1 MSKNNKNT
9 LITAEDLTDVFN
21 CFKNDKERI
30 KYMKKNYGDMDLA
43 KSFETF
49 YGMKVSSATKKS
61 NTINT
66 ITNII
71 IGDVYEGTVSS
82 FNQRGITFE
91 IPGVKEEIISKE
103 TFSDCFD
110 EVQNYLMNHNNK
122 LMFEVREKRN
132 GKYYVSVINAYYR
145 IWQQLIERCIASE
158 TPISVHIDDLVRG
171 GYLCHTSIWPINELT
186 GKNYTSSVFIPGSL
200 IVLNIESDFNKW
212 IGEDVY
218 IIPQKFTHYRPVG
231 APAENSL
238 VGSRKRLLQLEGFKN
253 IHEIYN
259 RMKLADMPGAKYTPE
274 VFEGTITGI
283 INSSKKTGAFVELD
297 NKYITGLLP
306 LDSESLYAFHPGDKI
321 KVIVKEWE
329 CQPDKEPFVFD
340 KKNTSQVYKCNLR
353 PVFELA

>member
-1 MSKNNKNT
+1 MSKNTKT
-9 LITAEDLTDVFN
+9 LITAADLEDVFN
-21 CFKNDKERI
+21 DFKSDKERI
-30 KYMKKNYGDMDLA
+30 KYMKQNYGDMDLA
-43 KSFETF
+43 KSFEIF
-49 YGMKVSSATKKS
+49 YGIKVSPAAKKS
-61 NTINT
+61 KTINT

-71 IGDVYEGTVSS
+71 IGNVYEGTVAS
-82 FNQRGITFE
+82 FNNRGITFE

-110 EVQNYLMNHNNK
+110 EVQNYIMNHNGK

-132 GKYYVSVINAYYR
+132 GKYYVSIINAYYR
-145 IWQQLIERCIASE
+145 IWQQLIGRCIASE
-158 TPISVHIDDLVRG
+158 TPIKVHIDDLVRG
-171 GYLCHTSIWPINELT
+171 GYLCHTDIWPINELT

-212 IGEDVY
+212 IGEDVE
-218 IIPQKFTHYRPVG
+218 IIPQKFTHYRPAG

-259 RMKLADMPGAKYTPE
+259 RMKLANMPGVKYIPE
-274 VFEGTITGI
+274 IFEGTVTGI

-306 LDSESLYAFHPGDKI
+306 LNSELLYGFHPGDKI
-321 KVIVKEWE
+321 KVTVKEWE
-329 CQPDKEPFVFD
+329 CQPDKEPFIFD
-340 KKNTSQVYKCNLR
+340 KKNTSQVYKCHLR
-353 PVFELA
+353 PVFDLA

>member
-1 MSKNNKNT
+1 MSKNTKK
-9 LITAEDLTDVFN
+9 LITAADLEDIFN
-21 CFKNDKERI
+21 DFNNDKERL

-43 KSFETF
+43 KSFEIF
-49 YGMKVSSATKKS
+49 YGMKLSSASKKS
-61 NTINT
+61 KSINI

-71 IGDVYEGTVSS
+71 IGDVYEGTVTK
-82 FNQRGITFE
+82 FDQRGITFE

-110 EVQNYLMNHNNK
+110 EVQNYLINHNGK

-158 TPISVHIDDLVRG
+158 TPINVHIDDLVRG
-171 GYLCHTSIWPINELT
+171 GYLCHTDIWPINELT

-212 IGEDVY
+212 IGEDVA
-218 IIPQKFTHYRPVG
+218 IIPQKFTHYRPAG

-253 IHEIYN
+253 IYDIYN
-259 RMKLADMPGAKYTPE
+259 RMKLANIPGAKFTPE
-274 VFEGTITGI
+274 VFEGTVTGI
-283 INSSKKTGAFVELD
+283 INSSKKIGAFVEID
-297 NKYITGLLP
+297 GKYITGLLP
-306 LDSESLYAFHPGDKI
+306 LESKDLYEFHPGDKI
-321 KVIVKEWE
+321 NVIVKEWE

-340 KKNTSQVYKCNLR
+340 KKNTSQVYKCHLR

>member
-1 MSKNNKNT
+1 MSKNTKT
-9 LITAEDLTDVFN
+9 LITAADLEDIFSD
-21 CFKNDKERI
+21 FKNDKERI
-30 KYMKKNYGDMDLA
+30 KYMNENYGGMDLA
-43 KSFETF
+43 KSFEIF
-49 YGMKVSSATKKS
+49 YGMKVSSAAKKS
-61 NTINT
+61 KTINT
-66 ITNII
+66 ITNIV
-71 IGDVYEGTVSS
+71 IGNVYEGTVAS
-82 FNQRGITFE
+82 FNHRGITFE
-91 IPGVKEEIISKE
+91 IPGVKEEIVSKE

-110 EVQNYLMNHNNK
+110 EVQNYLMNHNGK

-158 TPISVHIDDLVRG
+158 TPINVHIDDLVRG
-171 GYLCHTSIWPINELT
+171 GYLCHTDIWPINELT

-212 IGEDVY
+212 IGEDVD

-253 IHEIYN
+253 IHEIYT
-259 RMKLADMPGAKYTPE
+259 RMKLATMPGARYTPE
-274 VFEGTITGI
+274 VFEGTVTGI
-283 INSSKKTGAFVELD
+283 INSSKKTGVFVELD

-306 LDSESLYAFHPGDKI
+306 LNSESLYGFHPGDKI
-321 KVIVKEWE
+321 KVTVKEWE

-340 KKNTSQVYKCNLR
+340 KKNTSQVYKCHLR

>member
-1 MSKNNKNT
+1 MTKNT
-9 LITAEDLTDVFN
+9 KKLITAADLEDIFN
-21 CFKNDKERI
+21 DFKSDKERI
-30 KYMKKNYGDMDLA
+30 KYMNENYGGMDLA
-43 KSFETF
+43 KSFEIF
-49 YGMKVSSATKKS
+49 YGMKVSSAAKKS
-61 NTINT
+61 KTINT

-71 IGDVYEGTVSS
+71 VGNVYEGTVAS
-82 FNQRGITFE
+82 FNHRGITFE
-91 IPGVKEEIISKE
+91 IPGVKEEIVSKE

-110 EVQNYLMNHNNK
+110 EVQNYLMNHNGK

-158 TPISVHIDDLVRG
+158 TPINVHIDDLVRG
-171 GYLCHTSIWPINELT
+171 GYLCHTDIWPINELT

-212 IGEDVY
+212 IGKDVD

-253 IHEIYN
+253 IHEIYT
-259 RMKLADMPGAKYTPE
+259 RMKLATMPGARYTPE
-274 VFEGTITGI
+274 VFEGTVTGI
-283 INSSKKTGAFVELD
+283 INSSKKTGVFVELD

-306 LDSESLYAFHPGDKI
+306 LNSESLYGFHPGDKI
-321 KVIVKEWE
+321 KVTVKEWE

-340 KKNTSQVYKCNLR
+340 KKNTSQVYKCYLR

>member
-1 MSKNNKNT
+1 MSKNTKT
-9 LITAEDLTDVFN
+9 LITAADIKDIFTD
-21 CFKNDKERI
+21 FKSDKERI
-30 KYMKKNYGDMDLA
+30 KYMNENHAGMDLA
-43 KSFETF
+43 KSFEIF
-49 YGMKVSSATKKS
+49 YGMRVSSAAKKS
-61 NTINT
+61 KTNNT

-71 IGDVYEGTVSS
+71 VGNVYEGTVAS
-82 FNQRGITFE
+82 FNHRGITFE
-91 IPGVKEEIISKE
+91 IPGVKEEIVSKE

-110 EVQNYLMNHNNK
+110 EVQNYLMNHNGK

-158 TPISVHIDDLVRG
+158 TPINVHIDDLVRG
-171 GYLCHTSIWPINELT
+171 GYLCHTDIWPINELT

-212 IGEDVY
+212 IGKDVD

-253 IHEIYN
+253 IHEIYT
-259 RMKLADMPGAKYTPE
+259 RMKLATMPGARYTPE
-274 VFEGTITGI
+274 VFEGTVTGI
-283 INSSKKTGAFVELD
+283 INSSKKTGVFVELD

-306 LDSESLYAFHPGDKI
+306 LNSESLYGFHPGDKI
-321 KVIVKEWE
+321 KVTVKEWE

-340 KKNTSQVYKCNLR
+340 KKNTSQVYKCHLR

>member
-1 MSKNNKNT
+1 MSKNTKT
-9 LITAEDLTDVFN
+9 LITAADIEDVFN
-21 CFKNDKERI
+21 DFKSDKERI
-30 KYMKKNYGDMDLA
+30 KYMKENYGDMDLA
-43 KSFETF
+43 KSFEIF
-49 YGMKVSSATKKS
+49 YGIKVSSAVKKS
-61 NTINT
+61 KTINT
-66 ITNII
+66 ITTIVVGN
-71 IGDVYEGTVSS
+71 VYEGTVAS
-82 FNQRGITFE
+82 FNHRGITFE
-91 IPGVKEEIISKE
+91 IPGVKEEILSKE

-110 EVQNYLMNHNNK
+110 KVQNYLMNHNGK

-158 TPISVHIDDLVRG
+158 TPINVHIDDLIRG
-171 GYLCHTSIWPINELT
+171 GYLCHTDIWPINELT

-212 IGEDVY
+212 IGKDVD
-218 IIPQKFTHYRPVG
+218 IIPQKFTHYRPAG

-253 IHEIYN
+253 IHEIYT
-259 RMKLADMPGAKYTPE
+259 RMKLATMPGARYTPE
-274 VFEGTITGI
+274 VFEGTVTGI

-306 LDSESLYAFHPGDKI
+306 LNSESLYGFHPGDKI
-321 KVIVKEWE
+321 KVTVKEWE

-340 KKNTSQVYKCNLR
+340 KKNTSQVYKCYLR

>member
-1 MSKNNKNT
+1 MTKTTKT
-9 LITAEDLTDVFN
+9 LITAEDIQDVLDGFS
-21 CFKNDKERI
+21 NDKERL
-30 KYMKKNYGDMDLA
+30 KYMKENYGDMDLA
-43 KSFETF
+43 KSFEVF
-49 YGMKVSSATKKS
+49 YGLKVSPATKKL
-61 NTINT
+61 NTINK
-66 ITNII
+66 ITTII

-91 IPGVKEEIISKE
+91 IPGVKEEILSKE
-103 TFSDCFD
+103 TFNDCFD

-158 TPISVHIDDLVRG
+158 TPINVHIDDLVRG

-212 IGEDVY
+212 IGKDVN
-218 IIPQKFTHYRPVG
+218 IIPQKFTRYRPAG

-253 IHEIYN
+253 IYDIYT
-259 RMKLADMPGAKYTPE
+259 RMKLATMPGAKYTPE
-274 VFEGTITGI
+274 VFEGTVTGI

-297 NKYITGLLP
+297 NKYITGLLS
-306 LDSESLYAFHPGDKI
+306 LNSESLYEFHPGDKI
-321 KVIVKEWE
+321 KVTIKEWE
-329 CQPDKEPFVFD
+329 CQPEKEPFVFD
-340 KKNTSQVYKCNLR
+340 KKNPSQVYKCHLR

>member
-1 MSKNNKNT
+1 MSKNTKT
-9 LITAEDLTDVFN
+9 LITAADLEDIFTD
-21 CFKNDKERI
+21 FKSDKERI
-30 KYMKKNYGDMDLA
+30 KYMNENYGGMDLA
-43 KSFETF
+43 KSFEIF
-49 YGMKVSSATKKS
+49 YGMKISSAAKKS
-61 NTINT
+61 KTINT
-66 ITNII
+66 ITNIV
-71 IGDVYEGTVSS
+71 IGNVYEGTVAS
-82 FNQRGITFE
+82 FNHRGITFE
-91 IPGVKEEIISKE
+91 IPGVKEEIVSKE

-110 EVQNYLMNHNNK
+110 EVQNYLMNHNGK

-158 TPISVHIDDLVRG
+158 TPINVHIDDLVRG
-171 GYLCHTSIWPINELT
+171 GYLCHTDIWPINELT

-212 IGEDVY
+212 IGEDVD

-253 IHEIYN
+253 IHEIYT
-259 RMKLADMPGAKYTPE
+259 RMKLATMPGAKYTPE
-274 VFEGTITGI
+274 VFEGTVTGI
-283 INSSKKTGAFVELD
+283 INSSKKTGVFVELD

-306 LDSESLYAFHPGDKI
+306 LNSESLYGFHPGDKI
-321 KVIVKEWE
+321 KVTVKEWE

-340 KKNTSQVYKCNLR
+340 KKNTSQVYKCHLR

>member
-1 MSKNNKNT
+1 MSKNTKT
-9 LITAEDLTDVFN
+9 LITAADLTDVFN
-21 CFKNDKERI
+21 CFKNDKKRI
-30 KYMKKNYGDMDLA
+30 QYMKENYGKMDLA

-49 YGMKVSSATKKS
+49 YNMKVSSATKKS
-61 NTINT
+61 NTVNT

-91 IPGVKEEIISKE
+91 LPGVKEEIVSKE
-103 TFSDCFD
+103 TFNDCFD
-110 EVQNYLMNHNNK
+110 EVQNYLMNHNGK
-122 LMFEVREKRN
+122 LMFEVREKHN

-145 IWQQLIERCIASE
+145 IWQQLIERCITSE
-158 TPISVHIDDLVRG
+158 IPIRVHIDDLVRG

-212 IGEDVY
+212 VGEDVD
-218 IIPQKFTHYRPVG
+218 IIPQKFTHYRPAG

-253 IHEIYN
+253 IYEIYT
-259 RMKLADMPGAKYTPE
+259 RMKLINMPGAKYKPE
-274 VFEGTITGI
+274 VFEGTVTGI
-283 INSSKKTGAFVELD
+283 INSSKKTGVFVELD
-297 NKYITGLLP
+297 DKYITGLLA
-306 LDSESLYAFHPGDKI
+306 LDSESLYGFHPGDKI
-321 KVIVKEWE
+321 KVTVKEWE

-340 KKNTSQVYKCNLR
+340 KKNTSQVYKCHLR
-353 PVFELA
+353 PIFELA

>member
-1 MSKNNKNT
+1 MSKNTKT
-9 LITAEDLTDVFN
+9 LITAADLEDIFN
-21 CFKNDKERI
+21 DFKSDKERI
-30 KYMKKNYGDMDLA
+30 KYMNKNYGGMDLA
-43 KSFETF
+43 KSFEIF
-49 YGMKVSSATKKS
+49 YGMKVSSAAKKS
-61 NTINT
+61 KAINT
-66 ITNII
+66 ITTIVVGN
-71 IGDVYEGTVSS
+71 VYEGTVAS
-82 FNQRGITFE
+82 FNHRGITFE
-91 IPGVKEEIISKE
+91 IPGVKEEIVSKE

-110 EVQNYLMNHNNK
+110 EVQNYLMNHNGK

-158 TPISVHIDDLVRG
+158 TPINVHIDDLVRG
-171 GYLCHTSIWPINELT
+171 GYLCHTDIWPINELT

-212 IGEDVY
+212 IGEDVD

-253 IHEIYN
+253 IHEIYT
-259 RMKLADMPGAKYTPE
+259 RMKLATMPGAKYTPE
-274 VFEGTITGI
+274 VFEGTVTGI
-283 INSSKKTGAFVELD
+283 INSSKKTGVFVELD

-306 LDSESLYAFHPGDKI
+306 LNSESLYGFHPGDKI
-321 KVIVKEWE
+321 KVTVKEWE

-340 KKNTSQVYKCNLR
+340 KKNTSQVYKCHLR

>member
-1 MSKNNKNT
+1 MSKNTKT
-9 LITAEDLTDVFN
+9 LIKAADIEDVFN

-30 KYMKKNYGDMDLA
+30 KYMKENYGNMDLA
-43 KSFETF
+43 KSFEVF
-49 YGMKVSSATKKS
+49 YDMKVSPAVKKS
-61 NTINT
+61 KTINT
-66 ITNII
+66 ITSII
-71 IGDVYEGTVSS
+71 IGDVYEGTVAE
-82 FNQRGITFE
+82 FNSRGISFE
-91 IPGVKEEIISKE
+91 LPGVKEEIISKE

-110 EVQNYLMNHNNK
+110 SVQNYLMNHNGK

-145 IWQQLIERCIASE
+145 IWQHLIERCIASE
-158 TPISVHIDDLVRG
+158 TSINVHIDELVRG
-171 GYLCHTSIWPINELT
+171 GYLCHTDIWPVNELT

-212 IGEDVY
+212 IGEDVD

-253 IHEIYN
+253 IHDIYN
-259 RMKLADMPGAKYTPE
+259 RMKLADIPGAKYTPD
-274 VFEGTITGI
+274 VFEGTVTGI

-297 NKYITGLLP
+297 DKYITGLLP
-306 LDSESLYAFHPGDKI
+306 LESESLYTFHPGDKI
-321 KVIVKEWE
+321 RVIVKEWE

-340 KKNTSQVYKCNLR
+340 KKDTNKVYKCHLR
-353 PVFELA
+353 PVFGLA

>member
-1 MSKNNKNT
+1 MSKNTKT
-9 LITAEDLTDVFN
+9 LITAADLEDVFN
-21 CFKNDKERI
+21 DFKSDKERI
-30 KYMKKNYGDMDLA
+30 KYMKENYGDMDLA
-43 KSFETF
+43 KSFEIF
-49 YGMKVSSATKKS
+49 YGMKVSSAAKKS
-61 NTINT
+61 KTINT
-66 ITNII
+66 ITTIVVGN
-71 IGDVYEGTVSS
+71 VYEGTVAS
-82 FNQRGITFE
+82 FNHRGITFE
-91 IPGVKEEIISKE
+91 IPGVKEEILSKE

-110 EVQNYLMNHNNK
+110 EVQNYLMNHNGK

-158 TPISVHIDDLVRG
+158 TPINVHIDDLVRG
-171 GYLCHTSIWPINELT
+171 GYLCHTDIWPINELT

-212 IGEDVY
+212 IGKDVD
-218 IIPQKFTHYRPVG
+218 IIPQKFTHYRPAV

-253 IHEIYN
+253 IHEIYT
-259 RMKLADMPGAKYTPE
+259 RMKLATMPGARYTPE
-274 VFEGTITGI
+274 VFEGTVTGI

-306 LDSESLYAFHPGDKI
+306 LNSESLYGFHPGDKI
-321 KVIVKEWE
+321 KVTVKEWE

-340 KKNTSQVYKCNLR
+340 KKNTSQVYKCHLR

>member
-1 MSKNNKNT
+1 MSKNTKT
-9 LITAEDLTDVFN
+9 LITAADIEDVFN
-21 CFKNDKERI
+21 DFKSDKERI
-30 KYMKKNYGDMDLA
+30 KYMKENYGDMDLA
-43 KSFETF
+43 KSFEVF
-49 YGMKVSSATKKS
+49 YGIKVSSAVKKS
-61 NTINT
+61 KTINT
-66 ITNII
+66 ITTIVVGN
-71 IGDVYEGTVSS
+71 VYEGTVAS
-82 FNQRGITFE
+82 FNHRGITFE
-91 IPGVKEEIISKE
+91 IPGVKEEILSKE

-110 EVQNYLMNHNNK
+110 KVQNYLMNHNGK

-158 TPISVHIDDLVRG
+158 TPINVHIDDLIRG
-171 GYLCHTSIWPINELT
+171 GYLCHTDIWPINELT

-212 IGEDVY
+212 IGKDVD
-218 IIPQKFTHYRPVG
+218 IIPQKFTHYRPAG

-253 IHEIYN
+253 IHEIYT
-259 RMKLADMPGAKYTPE
+259 RMKLATMPGARYTPE
-274 VFEGTITGI
+274 VFEGTVTGI

-306 LDSESLYAFHPGDKI
+306 LNSESLYGFHPGDKI
-321 KVIVKEWE
+321 KVTVKEWE

-340 KKNTSQVYKCNLR
+340 KKNTSQVYKCYLR

>member
-1 MSKNNKNT
+1 MSKNTKT
-9 LITAEDLTDVFN
+9 LITAADLEDVFN
-21 CFKNDKERI
+21 DFNSDKERL
-30 KYMKKNYGDMDLA
+30 KYMKENYGNMDLI
-43 KSFETF
+43 KSFEVF
-49 YGMKVSSATKKS
+49 YGMKVSSAAKKS
-61 NTINT
+61 KTINT
-66 ITNII
+66 IPNIVV
-71 IGDVYEGTVSS
+71 GNVYEGTVAS
-82 FNQRGITFE
+82 FNHRGITFE
-91 IPGVKEEIISKE
+91 IPGVKEEILSKE

-110 EVQNYLMNHNNK
+110 EVQNYLMNHNGK

-158 TPISVHIDDLVRG
+158 TPINVHIDDLVRG
-171 GYLCHTSIWPINELT
+171 GYLCHTDIWPINELT

-212 IGEDVY
+212 IGEDVD

-253 IHEIYN
+253 IHEIYT
-259 RMKLADMPGAKYTPE
+259 RMKLATMPGARYTPE
-274 VFEGTITGI
+274 VFEGTVTGI
-283 INSSKKTGAFVELD
+283 INSSKKTGVFVELD

-306 LDSESLYAFHPGDKI
+306 LNSESLYGFHPGDKI
-321 KVIVKEWE
+321 KVTVKEWE

-340 KKNTSQVYKCNLR
+340 KKNTSKVHKCHLR

>member
-1 MSKNNKNT
+1 MSKNTKT
-9 LITAEDLTDVFN
+9 LIIAADLEDIFN
-21 CFKNDKERI
+21 DFKSDKERI
-30 KYMKKNYGDMDLA
+30 KYMNENYGGMDLA
-43 KSFETF
+43 KSFEIF
-49 YGMKVSSATKKS
+49 YGMKVSSAAKKS
-61 NTINT
+61 KTINT

-71 IGDVYEGTVSS
+71 VGNVYEGTVAS
-82 FNQRGITFE
+82 FNHRGITFE
-91 IPGVKEEIISKE
+91 IPGVKEEIVSKE

-110 EVQNYLMNHNNK
+110 EVQNYLMNHNGK

-158 TPISVHIDDLVRG
+158 TPINVHIDDLVRG
-171 GYLCHTSIWPINELT
+171 GYLCHTDIWPINELT

-212 IGEDVY
+212 IGKDVD

-238 VGSRKRLLQLEGFKN
+238 INSRKHLQQHKRFKN
-253 IHEIYN
+253 IHQIYT
-259 RMKLADMPGAKYTPE
+259 RMKLATMPVAIYTPE
-274 VFEGTITGI
+274 VFEGTVTGI
-283 INSSKKTGAFVELD
+283 INSSKKTGVFVELD

-306 LDSESLYAFHPGDKI
+306 LNSESLYGFHPGDKI
-321 KVIVKEWE
+321 KVTVKEWE

-340 KKNTSQVYKCNLR
+340 KKNTSQVYKCHLR

>member
-1 MSKNNKNT
+1 MSKNTKT
-9 LITAEDLTDVFN
+9 LIIAADLEDIFN
-21 CFKNDKERI
+21 DFKSDKERI
-30 KYMKKNYGDMDLA
+30 KYMNENYGGMDLA
-43 KSFETF
+43 KSFEIF
-49 YGMKVSSATKKS
+49 YGMKVSSAAKKS
-61 NTINT
+61 KAINT
-66 ITNII
+66 ITNIVV
-71 IGDVYEGTVSS
+71 GNVYEGTVAS
-82 FNQRGITFE
+82 FNHRGITFE
-91 IPGVKEEIISKE
+91 IPGVKEEIVSKE

-110 EVQNYLMNHNNK
+110 EVQNYLMNHNGK

-158 TPISVHIDDLVRG
+158 TPINVHIDDLVRG
-171 GYLCHTSIWPINELT
+171 GYLCHTDIWPINELT

-212 IGEDVY
+212 IGEDVD

-253 IHEIYN
+253 IHEIYT
-259 RMKLADMPGAKYTPE
+259 RMKLATMPGAKYTPE
-274 VFEGTITGI
+274 VFEGTVTGI

-306 LDSESLYAFHPGDKI
+306 LNSESLYGFHPGDKI
-321 KVIVKEWE
+321 KVTVKEWE

-340 KKNTSQVYKCNLR
+340 KKNTSQVYKCHLR

>member
-1 MSKNNKNT
+1 MTKNT
-9 LITAEDLTDVFN
+9 KKLITAADLEDIFN
-21 CFKNDKERI
+21 DFKNDKERI

-43 KSFETF
+43 KSFEIF
-49 YGMKVSSATKKS
+49 YNMKVSSAVKKS
-61 NTINT
+61 KIINT
-66 ITNII
+66 ITNIV
-71 IGDVYEGTVSS
+71 IGNVYEGTVVS
-82 FNQRGITFE
+82 FNDRGITFE
-91 IPGVKEEIISKE
+91 IPGVKEDIVSKE

-110 EVQNYLMNHNNK
+110 EVQNYLMNHNGK

-158 TPISVHIDDLVRG
+158 TPINVHIDDLVRG
-171 GYLCHTSIWPINELT
+171 GYLCHTDIWPINELT

-212 IGEDVY
+212 IGEDVD

-253 IHEIYN
+253 IYEIYTH
-259 RMKLADMPGAKYTPE
+259 MKLATMPGAKYVPE
-274 VFEGTITGI
+274 VFEGTVTGI
-283 INSSKKTGAFVELD
+283 INSSKKTGVFVELD

-306 LDSESLYAFHPGDKI
+306 LDSESLYGFHPGDKI
-321 KVIVKEWE
+321 KVTVKEWE

-340 KKNTSQVYKCNLR
+340 KKNTSQVYKCHLR
-353 PVFELA
+353 PVFELV

>member
-1 MSKNNKNT
+1 MSKNTKT
-9 LITAEDLTDVFN
+9 LITAADLEDVFN
-21 CFKNDKERI
+21 DFKSDKERL
-30 KYMKKNYGDMDLA
+30 KYMKENYGNIDLI
-43 KSFETF
+43 KSFEIF
-49 YGMKVSSATKKS
+49 YGTKVSSAVKKS
-61 NTINT
+61 KTIN
-66 ITNII
+66 IIPNIVV
-71 IGDVYEGTVSS
+71 GNVYEGTVAS
-82 FNQRGITFE
+82 FNHRGITFE
-91 IPGVKEEIISKE
+91 IPGVKEEILSKE

-110 EVQNYLMNHNNK
+110 EVQNYLMNHNGK

-158 TPISVHIDDLVRG
+158 TPINVHIDDLVRG
-171 GYLCHTSIWPINELT
+171 GYLCHTNIWPINELT

-212 IGEDVY
+212 IGEDVD

-253 IHEIYN
+253 IHEIYT
-259 RMKLADMPGAKYTPE
+259 RMKLATMPGARYTPE
-274 VFEGTITGI
+274 VFEGTVTGI

-306 LDSESLYAFHPGDKI
+306 LNSESLYGFHPGDKI
-321 KVIVKEWE
+321 KVTVKEWE

-340 KKNTSQVYKCNLR
+340 KKNTSKVYKCHLR

>member
-1 MSKNNKNT
+1 MSKNTKT
-9 LITAEDLTDVFN
+9 LITAADLEDIFSD
-21 CFKNDKERI
+21 FKNDKERI
-30 KYMKKNYGDMDLA
+30 KYMNENYGGMDLA
-43 KSFETF
+43 KSFEIF
-49 YGMKVSSATKKS
+49 YGMKVSSAAKKS
-61 NTINT
+61 KTINT
-66 ITNII
+66 ITNIV
-71 IGDVYEGTVSS
+71 IGNVYEGTVAS
-82 FNQRGITFE
+82 FNHRGITFE
-91 IPGVKEEIISKE
+91 IPGVKEEIVSKE

-110 EVQNYLMNHNNK
+110 EVQNYLMNHNGK

-158 TPISVHIDDLVRG
+158 TPIKVHIDDLVRG
-171 GYLCHTSIWPINELT
+171 GYLCHTDIWPINELT

-212 IGEDVY
+212 IGEDVD

-253 IHEIYN
+253 IHEIYT
-259 RMKLADMPGAKYTPE
+259 RMKLATMPGARYTPE
-274 VFEGTITGI
+274 VFEGTVTGI
-283 INSSKKTGAFVELD
+283 INSSKKTGVFVELD

-306 LDSESLYAFHPGDKI
+306 LNSESLYGFHPGDKI
-321 KVIVKEWE
+321 KVTVKEWE

-340 KKNTSQVYKCNLR
+340 KKNTSQVYKCHLR

>member
-1 MSKNNKNT
+1 MSKNTKT
-9 LITAEDLTDVFN
+9 LITAADLENIFN
-21 CFKNDKERI
+21 DFKSDKERI
-30 KYMKKNYGDMDLA
+30 KYMNENYGGMDLA
-43 KSFETF
+43 KSFEIF
-49 YGMKVSSATKKS
+49 YGMKVSSAAKKS
-61 NTINT
+61 KTINT
-66 ITNII
+66 ITNIVV
-71 IGDVYEGTVSS
+71 GNVYEGTVAS
-82 FNQRGITFE
+82 FNHRGITFE
-91 IPGVKEEIISKE
+91 IPGVKEEIVSKE

-110 EVQNYLMNHNNK
+110 EVQNYLMNHNGK

-158 TPISVHIDDLVRG
+158 TPINVHIDDLVRG
-171 GYLCHTSIWPINELT
+171 GYLCHTDIWPINELT

-212 IGEDVY
+212 IGKDVD

-253 IHEIYN
+253 IHEIYT
-259 RMKLADMPGAKYTPE
+259 RMKLATMPGTKYTPE
-274 VFEGTITGI
+274 VFEGTVTGI
-283 INSSKKTGAFVELD
+283 INSSKKTGVFVELD

-306 LDSESLYAFHPGDKI
+306 LNSESLYGFHPGDKI
-321 KVIVKEWE
+321 KVTVKEWE

-340 KKNTSQVYKCNLR
+340 KKNTSQVYKCHLR

>member
-1 MSKNNKNT
+1 MSKNTKT
-9 LITAEDLTDVFN
+9 LITAADLEDVFN
-21 CFKNDKERI
+21 DFKSDKERI
-30 KYMKKNYGDMDLA
+30 KYMKQNYGDMDLA
-43 KSFETF
+43 KSFEIF
-49 YGMKVSSATKKS
+49 YGIKVSSAAKKS
-61 NTINT
+61 KTINT

-71 IGDVYEGTVSS
+71 VGNVYEGTVAS
-82 FNQRGITFE
+82 FNHRGITFE

-110 EVQNYLMNHNNK
+110 EVQNYIMNHNGK

-132 GKYYVSVINAYYR
+132 GKYYVSIINAYYR
-145 IWQQLIERCIASE
+145 IWQQLIGRCIASE
-158 TPISVHIDDLVRG
+158 TPIKVHIDDLVRG
-171 GYLCHTSIWPINELT
+171 GYLCHTDIWPINELT

-212 IGEDVY
+212 IGEDVD

-253 IHEIYN
+253 IHEIYT
-259 RMKLADMPGAKYTPE
+259 RMKLATMPGARYTPE
-274 VFEGTITGI
+274 VFEGTVTGI
-283 INSSKKTGAFVELD
+283 INSSKKTGVFVELD

-306 LDSESLYAFHPGDKI
+306 LNSESLYGFHPGDKI
-321 KVIVKEWE
+321 KVTVKEWE

-340 KKNTSQVYKCNLR
+340 KKNTSQVYKCHLR

>member
-1 MSKNNKNT
+1 MSKNTKT
-9 LITAEDLTDVFN
+9 LITAADLEDIFSD
-21 CFKNDKERI
+21 FKNDKERI
-30 KYMKKNYGDMDLA
+30 KYMNENYGGMDLA
-43 KSFETF
+43 KSFEIF
-49 YGMKVSSATKKS
+49 YGMKVSSAAKKS
-61 NTINT
+61 KTINT
-66 ITNII
+66 ITNIV
-71 IGDVYEGTVSS
+71 IGNVYEGTVAS
-82 FNQRGITFE
+82 FNHRGITFE
-91 IPGVKEEIISKE
+91 IPGVKEEIVSKE

-110 EVQNYLMNHNNK
+110 EVQNYLMNHNGK

-158 TPISVHIDDLVRG
+158 TPINVHIDDLVRG
-171 GYLCHTSIWPINELT
+171 GYLCHTDIWPINELT

-212 IGEDVY
+212 IGEDVDVT
-218 IIPQKFTHYRPVG
+218 PQKFTHYRPVG

-253 IHEIYN
+253 IHEIYT
-259 RMKLADMPGAKYTPE
+259 RMKLATMPGARYTPE
-274 VFEGTITGI
+274 VFEGTVTGI
-283 INSSKKTGAFVELD
+283 INSSKKTGVFVELD

-306 LDSESLYAFHPGDKI
+306 LNSESLYGFHPGDKI
-321 KVIVKEWE
+321 KVTVKEWE

-340 KKNTSQVYKCNLR
+340 KKNTSQVYKCHLR

>member
-1 MSKNNKNT
+1 MSKNTKT
-9 LITAEDLTDVFN
+9 LITAADIEDVFN
-21 CFKNDKERI
+21 DFKSDKERI
-30 KYMKKNYGDMDLA
+30 KYMKENYGDMDLA
-43 KSFETF
+43 KSFEIF
-49 YGMKVSSATKKS
+49 YGIKVSSAVKKS
-61 NTINT
+61 KTINT
-66 ITNII
+66 ITTIVVGN
-71 IGDVYEGTVSS
+71 VYEGTVAS
-82 FNQRGITFE
+82 FNHRGITFE
-91 IPGVKEEIISKE
+91 IPGVKEEILSKE

-110 EVQNYLMNHNNK
+110 KVQNYLMNHNGK

-158 TPISVHIDDLVRG
+158 TPINVHINDLIRG
-171 GYLCHTSIWPINELT
+171 GYLCHTDIWPINELT

-212 IGEDVY
+212 IGKDVD
-218 IIPQKFTHYRPVG
+218 IIPQKFTHYRPAG

-253 IHEIYN
+253 IHEIYT
-259 RMKLADMPGAKYTPE
+259 RMKLATMPGARYTPE
-274 VFEGTITGI
+274 VFEGTVTGI

-306 LDSESLYAFHPGDKI
+306 LNSESLYGFHPGDKI
-321 KVIVKEWE
+321 KVTVKEWE

-340 KKNTSQVYKCNLR
+340 KKNTSQVYKCYLR